1 MNSIHTIP
9 IKWNHKMR
17 TWTFN
22 DIESGIKN
30 EPFVFGFEKILSKI
44 ARHHGIQFHAYSEGM
59 RLIISESLIPDG
71 YKATLILPSE
81 TGAWY
86 IVSSDESLG
95 QGCLSYEFLS
105 TFDFFLTDNIP
116 DEFYLQV
123 VAS

>member
-9 IKWNHKMR
+9 IKWNHRMR

-22 DIESGIKN
+22 DVESGIKN

-44 ARHHGIQFHAYSEGM
+44 AREHGIQYHGYTEGL
-59 RLIISESLIPDG
+59 RLVISESPIPDG

-81 TGAWY
+81 NGVWY
-86 IVSSDESLG
+86 LVSSDDTLG
-95 QGCLSYEFLS
+95 KGWLSHEFLS
-105 TFDFFLTDNIP
+105 TFNFFLTSSIP

-123 VAS
+123 VSS